1 MDDSEQ
7 KERLKKSRD
16 ARILSL
22 SGEFTEDRKR
32 VHVNLKLS
40 DASDRP
46 NVNLALI
53 DPSGNEISKTVILEM
68 MMPVL
73 NFTLHL
79 GKYSGELPIRV
90 SAQVCKDEGA
100 LIDEK
105 VELVK

>member
-1 MDDSEQ
+1 MDETEQ
-7 KERLKKSRD
+7 EERLKKSRD

-40 DASDRP
+40 DVSDRP
-46 NVNLALI
+46 TVTLALL
-53 DPSGNEISKTVILEM
+53 DPSGNEISKTVILDM

-79 GKYSGELPIRV
+79 RSYSEEFPIRI
-90 SAQVCKDEGA
+90 SAQVCKDEDA